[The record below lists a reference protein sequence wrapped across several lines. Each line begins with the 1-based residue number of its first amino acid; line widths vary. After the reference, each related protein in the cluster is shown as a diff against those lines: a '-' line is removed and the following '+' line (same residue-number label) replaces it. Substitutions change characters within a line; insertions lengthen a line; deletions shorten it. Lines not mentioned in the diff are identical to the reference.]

1 MEKQRKNVEPPIGH
15 GRVMAVQKPKQWR
28 RTIAYLWRYLAPKK
42 FLLALAFFLILVNI
56 ATSLG
61 GTAYLQ
67 PVIDDVLQPA
77 STALTLEERFAGLVH
92 GTIVLS
98 VIYFISVV
106 AAYGQNKIMLDI
118 AQQTIYDIR
127 MHLFKHVQL
136 LSIHYHDTH
145 TTGEMM
151 SRFSNDVDT
160 LSDALQNSL
169 LMFFSSVITIVGI
182 FGMMVYRSLLLTLV
196 TILVVPITLFLV
208 GRLMKISGKY
218 FKQQQANLGH
228 VNGYVEEIISGQKVV
243 KVFGYEEKAKQE
255 FAKRNKELCEAAMSA
270 QSYAGMMMPLARN
283 TNNVIYAVVVMVG
296 GILVVY
302 GQMSVG
308 ALVVFLQLTLMFARP
323 VNEASNQYNTVV
335 TALAGAERIVEV
347 LDEKTETIHEK
358 QLFTLKN
365 DHLGN
370 LIWQRKNSGQEEVI
384 EVNGDI
390 QFENVSFGYTAEKL
404 TLTDISLKAIV
415 GQKIAFVGATGAG
428 KTTILN
434 LITRFYEIND
444 GTIAIDGIDIREIE
458 KSSLRKAIAVVLQD
472 THLFTGTIRENIR
485 YGKRSATDQEVEEAA
500 RLANAHLFIKK
511 LAKGYDTII
520 EGDGANLSQGQ
531 RQLLNIARAAIA
543 KTPILILDEAT
554 SSVDTR
560 TEMHIEQ
567 GLKQLMQHSTTF
579 IVAHRLSTVRN
590 ADMII
595 VMDQGKIIE
604 RGNHSALLEL
614 KGRYYDLYQ
623 GVIELD

>member
-1 MEKQRKNVEPPIGH
+1 MEKQRKPIEPPIGH
-15 GRVMAVQKPKQWR
+15 NRVMTVQKPKQWK
-28 RTIAYLWRYLAPKK
+28 RTLTYLWRYLAPKK
-42 FLLALAFFLILVNI
+42 FSLVLAFLLVLVNI

-61 GTAYLQ
+61 ATAYLQ
-67 PVIDDVLQPA
+67 PLIDNFLQP
-77 STALTLEERFAGLVH
+77 SSNVLTVEERFTGLAH

-98 VIYFISVV
+98 LIYFVSVV
-106 AAYGQNKIMLDI
+106 AAYGQSKIMLHI

-127 MHLFKHVQL
+127 THLFEHVQA
-136 LSIHYHDTH
+136 LSVHYHDTH

-160 LSDALQNSL
+160 LNDALQNSM

-182 FGMMVYRSLLLTLV
+182 FGMMVYRSLILTMI
-196 TILVVPITLFLV
+196 TILVVPITIFLV
-208 GRLMKISGKY
+208 SRLMKISGKY

-255 FAKRNKELCEAAMSA
+255 FSKRNKELCEAAMSA

-283 TNNVIYAVVVMVG
+283 SNNVIYAIVVMVG
-296 GILVVY
+296 GILVVN
-302 GQMSVG
+302 GLMSVG
-308 ALVVFLQLTLMFARP
+308 ALVVFLQLTLMFGRP

-347 LDEKTETIHEK
+347 LDEKTETIREEH
-358 QLFTLKN
+358 LFVLKN
-365 DHLGN
+365 DQSGN
-370 LIWQRKNSGQEEVI
+370 LIWQRKSNEQEEVI
-384 EVNGDI
+384 AVNGDI
-390 QFENVSFGYTAEKL
+390 EFKDVSFGYTAAKK
-404 TLTDISLKAIV
+404 TLTDISLKAKV

-434 LITRFYEIND
+434 LITRFYDIDE
-444 GTIAIDGIDIREIE
+444 GTIAIDGIDIRNIE

-500 RLANAHLFIKK
+500 KLANAHLFIKK
-511 LAKGYDTII
+511 LAKCYDTVI

-567 GLKQLMQHSTTF
+567 GLKHLMQYSTTF

-604 RGNHSALLEL
+604 RGNHTALLQMR
-614 KGRYYDLYQ
+614 GRYYDLYQ

>member
-1 MEKQRKNVEPPIGH
+1 MEKQSKKIEPPIGSK
-15 GRVMAVQKPKQWR
+15 RVMTVQKPKQWK
-28 RTIAYLWRYLAPKK
+28 RTITYLWKYLAPKK
-42 FLLALAFFLILVNI
+42 FLLLLAFLCVLVNI
-56 ATSLG
+56 AASLG
-61 GTAYLQ
+61 ATAYLE
-67 PVIDDVLQPA
+67 PMIDQFLQP
-77 STALTLEERFAGLVH
+77 SNNTLTLAQRFAGLAH
-92 GTIVLS
+92 GTVVLS
-98 VIYFISVV
+98 VIYLIAVL
-106 AAYGQNKIMLDI
+106 AGYGQSKIMLDI
-118 AQQTIYDIR
+118 AQHTIYDIR
-127 MHLFKHVQL
+127 THLFEHVQS
-136 LSIHYHDTH
+136 LSIQYHDTH

-160 LSDALQNSL
+160 LNDALQNSMV
-169 LMFFSSVITIVGI
+169 MFFSSVVTII
-182 FGMMVYRSLLLTLV
+182 SILGMMLYRSWVLTMI
-196 TILVVPITLFLV
+196 TILVVPLTLFLV
-208 GRLMKISGKY
+208 SHLMKISGKY
-218 FKQQQANLGH
+218 FKLQQQNLGE

-243 KVFGYEEKAKQE
+243 KVFGYEEKAQQE
-255 FAKRNKELCEAAMSA
+255 FEKLNRKLCETAMSA

-296 GILVVY
+296 GILVVF

-308 ALVVFLQLTLMFARP
+308 ALVVFLQLTLMFGRP

-335 TALAGAERIVEV
+335 TALAGTERIIEV
-347 LDEKTETIHEK
+347 LDETREIIDEENAFALTVN
-358 QLFTLKN
+358 QAGTLV
-365 DHLGN
+365 
-370 LIWQRKNSGQEEVI
+370 WQRIRNGKSEEIPVKG
-384 EVNGDI
+384 EVEFLKVN
-390 QFENVSFGYTAEKL
+390 FGYTPEKKIL
-404 TLTDISLKAIV
+404 HDISLQASR

-434 LITRFYEIND
+434 LITRFYDIEEGSI
-444 GTIAIDGIDIREIE
+444 TIDGIDLREIK

-485 YGKRSATDQEVEEAA
+485 YGKRSATDEEVKQAA
-500 RLANAHLFIKK
+500 KLANAHLFIKK
-511 LAKGYDTII
+511 MAKGYNTMI

-531 RQLLNIARAAIA
+531 RQLLNIARVAIA
-543 KTPILILDEAT
+543 KTPMLILDEAT

-567 GLKQLMQHSTTF
+567 GLNQLMQQCTTF

-604 RGNHSALLEL
+604 RGNHNELLEL

>member
-1 MEKQRKNVEPPIGH
+1 MEKQHKKIEPPIGTN
-15 GRVMAVQKPKQWR
+15 RVMTVQKPKQWK
-28 RTIAYLWRYLAPKK
+28 RTIAYLWRYLSPQK
-42 FLLALAFFLILVNI
+42 FSLLLAFFLVLVNI
-56 ATSLG
+56 AASLG
-61 GTAYLQ
+61 ATAYLE
-67 PVIDDVLQPA
+67 PMIDQFLQPE
-77 STALTLEERFAGLVH
+77 SNVLTLAQRFAGLAH

-98 VIYFISVV
+98 VIYLTSVV
-106 AAYGQNKIMLDI
+106 AAYGQSKIMLNI
-118 AQQTIYDIR
+118 AQHTIYDIR
-127 MHLFKHVQL
+127 THLFEHVQS
-136 LSIHYHDTH
+136 LSIQYHDTH

-160 LSDALQNSL
+160 LNDALQNSMV
-169 LMFFSSVITIVGI
+169 MFFSSVITIISILV
-182 FGMMVYRSLLLTLV
+182 MMLYRSWFLTMI
-196 TILVVPITLFLV
+196 TILVVPLTLFLV
-208 GRLMKISGKY
+208 SRLMRISGKY
-218 FKQQQANLGH
+218 FKLQQQNLGE
-228 VNGYVEEIISGQKVV
+228 VNGYIEEIISGQKVV
-243 KVFGYEEKAKQE
+243 KVFGYEEKAQQE
-255 FAKRNKELCEAAMSA
+255 FEKLNKKLCETAMSA

-296 GILVVY
+296 GILVVF

-308 ALVVFLQLTLMFARP
+308 ALVVFLQLTLMFGRP

-335 TALAGAERIVEV
+335 TALAGTERIIEV
-347 LDEKTETIHEK
+347 LDEKIEIIDEENAFALAVN
-358 QLFTLKN
+358 QA
-365 DHLGN
+365 GS
-370 LIWQRKNSGQEEVI
+370 LIWQRNFAGKNEEIPVKG
-384 EVNGDI
+384 EV
-390 QFENVSFGYTAEKL
+390 QFAHVNFGYTPEKKIL
-404 TLTDISLKAIV
+404 HDISLQASM

-434 LITRFYEIND
+434 LITRFYDIEQGSI
-444 GTIAIDGIDIREIE
+444 TIDGIDLREI
-458 KSSLRKAIAVVLQD
+458 KKASLRKAIAVVLQD

-485 YGKRSATDQEVEEAA
+485 YGKRSATDQEVEQAA
-500 RLANAHLFIKK
+500 RLANAHQFIKK
-511 LAKGYDTII
+511 LAKGYEAII

-531 RQLLNIARAAIA
+531 RQLLNIARVAIA
-543 KTPILILDEAT
+543 KTPMLILDEAT

-567 GLKQLMQHSTTF
+567 GLNQLMQQCTTF

-604 RGNHSALLEL
+604 RGNHNELLRL